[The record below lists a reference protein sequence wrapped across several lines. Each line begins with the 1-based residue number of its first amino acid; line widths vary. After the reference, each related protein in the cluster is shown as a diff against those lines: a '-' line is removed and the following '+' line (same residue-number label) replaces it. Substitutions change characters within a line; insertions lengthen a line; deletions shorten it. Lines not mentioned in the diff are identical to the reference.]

1 MSRFFIGYKK
11 KDILK
16 KCGEELSLIDIQD
29 RLFQMMV
36 SFDDFCRAH
45 GLKYCIAYGTLLGAV
60 RHKGFIPWD
69 DDVDFCMPREDYE
82 KLMEF
87 TESSEDYEL
96 VNLYHHGDYYYPYAY
111 GNIVDKKTLM
121 AANNMKLCTGKGL
134 SIDLLPIDIIPSDYK
149 KRKRLIN
156 KVLGYRRIVDLMHS
170 RRFSTKGVKM
180 RLKKIIATCLSP
192 IDEVKILKK
201 IDSLVKSTEQTEEYM
216 DGMQMLLVTPRAYP
230 YHFFT
235 EPIELEF
242 HGRMFYAPGNYDT
255 FLSDMYGDYMTPP
268 PEKDRYNH
276 NMHVYYR
283 K

>member
-1 MSRFFIGYKK
+1 MSKFFIGYKK
-11 KDILK
+11 EDILK
-16 KCGEELSLIDIQD
+16 ECGEELSLADIQD

-36 SFDDFCRAH
+36 AFDGFCRAH

-87 TESSEDYEL
+87 TKLSEDFEL
-96 VNLYHHGDYYYPYAY
+96 VNLFRHDNYYYPYAY

-121 AANNMKLCTGKGL
+121 VANNMKLCTGKGL
-134 SIDLLPIDIIPSDYK
+134 SIDILPIDIIPSNPEN
-149 KRKRLIN
+149 RRHLIK
-156 KVLGYRRIVDLMHS
+156 KVLRYRRLVDLMHS
-170 RRFSTKGVKM
+170 RRFSTTGAKM
-180 RLKKIIATCLSP
+180 KFKKAIAYCLSP
-192 IDEVKILKK
+192 IDENKVLRK
-201 IDSLVKSTEQTEEYM
+201 IDSLVKSTKLTEENM

-235 EPIELEF
+235 DPIELEF
-242 HGRMFYAPGNYDT
+242 CGKMFYAPGNYDT

-276 NMHVYYR
+276 NMHV
-283 K
+283 